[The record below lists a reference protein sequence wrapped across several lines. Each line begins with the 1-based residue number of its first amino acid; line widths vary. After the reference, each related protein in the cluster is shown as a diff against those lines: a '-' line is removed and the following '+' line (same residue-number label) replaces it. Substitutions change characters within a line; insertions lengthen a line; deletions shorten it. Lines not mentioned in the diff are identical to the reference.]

1 MPKWP
6 GPVFRWGGAMPW
18 LSFDE
23 RVEKL
28 TSAGLQVDDEAELRS
43 FLFRVN
49 CFRFL
54 GYFRH
59 FQTFPSGGD
68 PSFKDVS
75 FDQIRCVYEADIKL
89 SAVILDALQEIELL
103 LRARFAQ
110 YFGADAA
117 RARGVFM
124 EEGIF
129 TPSPEG
135 KSQVHE
141 CIARDVK
148 RSKERFLNRYFDEAS
163 SNEGVPIAEAWRSL
177 PIWAAVEVFS
187 FGTLSRSIEASQ
199 KMGVTKQI
207 AESIGVPQSH
217 LPQIIKSFVYLR
229 NRCAHHSRLWNH
241 SVIDNPSLPKKVKI
255 HAQKRREYEN
265 RSVYQVLVAVDYFLD
280 RSKLQKKWLEAV
292 VEPILLDERYSDG
305 ICAPQLYLGQ

>member
-1 MPKWP
+1 
-6 GPVFRWGGAMPW
+6 MPW

-23 RVEKL
+23 QVEKL
-28 TSAGLQVDDEAELRS
+28 TRAGLQVDKAELRS
-43 FLFRVN
+43 FLSRVN

-68 PSFKDVS
+68 PFFVGVS
-75 FDQIRCVYEADIKL
+75 FNQIRCVYEADIKL
-89 SAVILDALQEIELL
+89 SAAILDALQEIELL
-103 LRARFAQ
+103 LRTRFAQ
-110 YFGADAA
+110 YFGADAT

-124 EEGIF
+124 KEGIF

-141 CIARDVK
+141 CIARDVT

-207 AESIGVPQSH
+207 AESIGVPQSY

-241 SVIDNPSLPKKVKI
+241 SVIDAPSLPPQI
-255 HAQKRREYEN
+255 KRRAKKRRQYVN
-265 RSVYQVLVAVDYFLD
+265 RSVYQVLVAIDYFLD
-280 RSKLQKKWLEAV
+280 RSKLQKKWQKKWLEAV

-305 ICAPQLYLGQ
+305 ICDPQLYLGQ

>member
-1 MPKWP
+1 
-6 GPVFRWGGAMPW
+6 MPW

-23 RVEKL
+23 QVEKL
-28 TSAGLQVDDEAELRS
+28 TRAGLQVDDKAELRR
-43 FLFRVN
+43 FLSRVN

-68 PSFKDVS
+68 PFFVGVS
-75 FDQIRCVYEADIKL
+75 FNQIRCVYEADIKL
-89 SAVILDALQEIELL
+89 SAAILDALQEIELL
-103 LRARFAQ
+103 LRTRFAQ
-110 YFGADAA
+110 YFGADAT

-124 EEGIF
+124 KEGIF

-141 CIARDVK
+141 CIARDVT

-207 AESIGVPQSH
+207 AESIGVPQSY

-241 SVIDNPSLPKKVKI
+241 SVIDAPSLPPQI
-255 HAQKRREYEN
+255 KRRAKKRRQYVN
-265 RSVYQVLVAVDYFLD
+265 RSVYQVLVAIDYFLD
-280 RSKLQKKWLEAV
+280 RSKLQKKWQKKWLEAV

-305 ICAPQLYLGQ
+305 ICDPQLYLGQ

>member
-1 MPKWP
+1 
-6 GPVFRWGGAMPW
+6 MPW

-23 RVEKL
+23 QVEKL
-28 TSAGLQVDDEAELRS
+28 TGAGLQVDDEAELRS
-43 FLFRVN
+43 FLSRVN

-68 PSFKDVS
+68 PFFADVS
-75 FDQIRCVYEADIKL
+75 FEQIRCVYEADIKL
-89 SAVILDALQEIELL
+89 SAAILDALQEIELL
-103 LRARFAQ
+103 LRAQFAQ
-110 YFGADAA
+110 YFGADAT

-129 TPSPEG
+129 TPSPKG
-135 KSQVHE
+135 NQVHE

-148 RSKERFLNRYFDEAS
+148 RSKEPFLKRYFDKAF

-199 KMGVTKQI
+199 KTGVTKQI
-207 AESIGVPQSH
+207 AESIGVPQSK
-217 LPQIIKSFVYLR
+217 LPRIIKSFVYLR
-229 NRCAHHSRLWNH
+229 NRCAHHARLWNH
-241 SVIDNPSLPKKVKI
+241 SVTDAPSLPKKVKI
-255 HAQKRREYEN
+255 HAQKRRQYKN
-265 RSVYQVLVAVDYFLD
+265 RSVYQVLVAMDYFLD
-280 RSKLQKKWLEAV
+280 RSELQKKWLEAV
-292 VEPILLDERYSDG
+292 VEPILVDKRYLDG
-305 ICAPQLYLGQ
+305 ICDPRLYVGQ

>member
-23 RVEKL
+23 QVEKL
-28 TSAGLQVDDEAELRS
+28 TGAGLQVDDEAELRS
-43 FLFRVN
+43 FLSRVN

-59 FQTFPSGGD
+59 FQSFPSGGD
-68 PSFKDVS
+68 PFFKGVS
-75 FDQIRCVYEADIKL
+75 FDQIRCVYEADIEL
-89 SAVILDALQEIELL
+89 SAAILDALEEIELL

-110 YFGADAA
+110 YFGADAT

-129 TPSPEG
+129 TPSPKG
-135 KSQVHE
+135 SQVHE
-141 CIARDVK
+141 CIARDVT
-148 RSKERFLNRYFDEAS
+148 RSKERFLNRYLDEAS
-163 SNEGVPIAEAWRSL
+163 SNERVPIAEAWRSL

-199 KMGVTKQI
+199 KTGVTKQI
-207 AESIGVPQSH
+207 AESIGIPQSY

-241 SVIDNPSLPKKVKI
+241 SVIDAPSLPPQI
-255 HAQKRREYEN
+255 KRRAKKRRQYEN
-265 RSVYQVLVAVDYFLD
+265 RSVYQVLVAIDYFLD
-280 RSKLQKKWLEAV
+280 RSKLKKKWLDAV
-292 VEPILLDERYSDG
+292 VEPILLDERYSDV
-305 ICAPQLYLGQ
+305 ICDPQLYLGQ

>member
-1 MPKWP
+1 MK
-6 GPVFRWGGAMPW
+6 
-18 LSFDE
+18 
-23 RVEKL
+23 
-28 TSAGLQVDDEAELRS
+28 
-43 FLFRVN
+43 
-49 CFRFL
+49 
-54 GYFRH
+54 
-59 FQTFPSGGD
+59 
-68 PSFKDVS
+68 
-75 FDQIRCVYEADIKL
+75 
-89 SAVILDALQEIELL
+89 
-103 LRARFAQ
+103 
-110 YFGADAA
+110 
-117 RARGVFM
+117 
-124 EEGIF
+124 EGIF

-141 CIARDVK
+141 CIARDVT

-207 AESIGVPQSH
+207 AESIGVPQSY

-241 SVIDNPSLPKKVKI
+241 SVIDAPSLPPQI
-255 HAQKRREYEN
+255 KRRAKKRRQYVN
-265 RSVYQVLVAVDYFLD
+265 RSVYQVLVAIDYFLD
-280 RSKLQKKWLEAV
+280 RSKLQKKWQKKWLEAV

-305 ICAPQLYLGQ
+305 ICDPQLYLGQ

>member
-1 MPKWP
+1 
-6 GPVFRWGGAMPW
+6 MPW

-23 RVEKL
+23 QVEKL

-43 FLFRVN
+43 FLSRVN

-68 PSFKDVS
+68 PFFKDVS

-141 CIARDVK
+141 CIARDVT

-163 SNEGVPIAEAWRSL
+163 SNEGVPIVEAWRSL

-187 FGTLSRSIEASQ
+187 FGTL
-199 KMGVTKQI
+199 
-207 AESIGVPQSH
+207 
-217 LPQIIKSFVYLR
+217 
-229 NRCAHHSRLWNH
+229 
-241 SVIDNPSLPKKVKI
+241 
-255 HAQKRREYEN
+255 
-265 RSVYQVLVAVDYFLD
+265 
-280 RSKLQKKWLEAV
+280 
-292 VEPILLDERYSDG
+292 
-305 ICAPQLYLGQ
+305 